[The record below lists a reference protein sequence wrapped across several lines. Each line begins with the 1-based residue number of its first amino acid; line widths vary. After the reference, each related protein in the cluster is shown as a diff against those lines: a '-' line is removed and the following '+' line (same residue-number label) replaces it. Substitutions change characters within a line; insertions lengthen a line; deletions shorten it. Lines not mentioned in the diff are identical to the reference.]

1 MSKVPLRGASVHHPG
16 LEGGELALVFAPAA
30 TYRNNEDKLRG
41 GVNDGAEAWA
51 SEERGRDRGGR
62 EERQKGGL
70 IKLHQ
75 ETERKQL
82 TAVSLVQTSLKLRR
96 RHHGN
101 NHN

>member
-1 MSKVPLRGASVHHPG
+1 M
-16 LEGGELALVFAPAA
+16 
-30 TYRNNEDKLRG
+30 
-41 GVNDGAEAWA
+41 NDGAEAWA
-51 SEERGRDRGGR
+51 SEERGRDRGEG

-82 TAVSLVQTSLKLRR
+82 MAVSLVQTSLKLRQ

-101 NHN
+101 NPD